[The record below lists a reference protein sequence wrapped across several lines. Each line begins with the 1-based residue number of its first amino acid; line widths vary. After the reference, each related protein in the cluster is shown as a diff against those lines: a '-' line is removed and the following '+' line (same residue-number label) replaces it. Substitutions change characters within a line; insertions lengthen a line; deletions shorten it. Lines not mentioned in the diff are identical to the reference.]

1 MASQTYFQQFY
12 EDLANKVHDLF
23 GTNDTIKVVLT
34 NTAPNAST
42 GATLSDITQIS
53 SGNGYTTGGEDLQND
68 GTRSGG
74 TVTVTG
80 VDITW
85 TASGGTIGPFRYAV
99 AYNDTPTSPAD
110 PLISYVD
117 YGSSITLNAGETFK
131 YDVGASWL
139 TVS

>member
-1 MASQTYFQQFY
+1 MASQVYFQQFY

-42 GATLSDITQIS
+42 NAVLADITQIS
-53 SGNGYTTGGEDLQND
+53 NGNGYTTGGEDLQND
-68 GTRSGG
+68 GTRSGA

-85 TASGGTIGPFRYAV
+85 TATGSMGPFRYAV

-117 YGSSITLNAGETFK
+117 YGSSITLASGETFK
-131 YDVGASWL
+131 YDVGASWM
-139 TVS
+139 TVT

>member
-12 EDLANKVHDLF
+12 QDLADGVHDLF
-23 GTNDTIKVVLT
+23 GTTHTIKVVLT

-42 GATLSDITQIS
+42 NATLSDITQIS

-68 GTRSGG
+68 GTRTGA
-74 TVTVTG
+74 TVTITG

-85 TASGGTIGPFRYAV
+85 TATGSMGPFRYAV

-117 YGSSITLNAGETFK
+117 YGSEITLASGETFK
-131 YDVGASWL
+131 YDVGASWA
-139 TVS
+139 TIT